1 MTQCWE
7 EGVLDDSIQYR
18 IINKLDNRAVQLD
31 SATGAVKMMT
41 KDDSSMWQKWM
52 LKVNADGVSGQ
63 FVSVGNNKAQLR
75 FERHLRV
82 HKWFLNTWDEQT
94 MLEACVY
101 IKYSRTS
108 LKSSL

>member
-41 KDDSSMWQKWM
+41 KDDSSVWQKWM

-94 MLEACVY
+94 MLEACV
-101 IKYSRTS
+101 
-108 LKSSL
+108 